1 MTDFFFWNG
10 VGVVVLFPLALL
22 IIGATWLFAYCRSVA
37 YHAKR
42 TYLKS
47 RLRKQLTAKEGLYVS
62 WWLIRYNARHGFGY
76 DKFTAVEWNNYFSKL
91 LNKD

>member
-1 MTDFFFWNG
+1 MTDFFFWIG
-10 VGVVVLFPLALL
+10 VGVVALFPLSLL
-22 IIGATWLFAYCRSVA
+22 IIGAMWLSTYCRSVA

-42 TYLKS
+42 TYSKS

-62 WWLIRYNARHGFGY
+62 WWLIHYNEKHGFGRG
-76 DKFTAVEWNNYFSKL
+76 KFTAMEWNNYFSKL